1 MSSTV
6 TFIHGLSNKPEAS
19 YLHELWKR
27 KLAHEGFSL
36 DDNGVLSSMVYWAD
50 VLYPSPDTD
59 LAAYESAAAGDE
71 ALNDARMAVTLATEK
86 LPPDEQKF
94 IEQLSA
100 ELAITA
106 EDLDPATLS
115 PEERRQIGYER
126 IPLPAW
132 LRNRLMAKL
141 VRDAHL
147 YFFNKEFSPR
157 SDANFRVRDELRKR
171 FVDALK
177 AVKSSDRPGGCRIAQ
192 HGHSHRLRLPDAR
205 ARVSEHRRPRHHR
218 QPARPRRGAGLLSEV
233 DARERLPDGAIEGS
247 LGQRVRS
254 ARRRGGRR
262 SRPSPTTIARTAAR
276 SSRTSR
282 SPTGASGGT
291 ASASTCKAR
300 SCALAWRRCSRR
312 IGREPDRRPGDRD
325 PGRDGQVCEG

>member
-6 TFIHGLSNKPEAS
+6 TFIHGLSNKPETD

-71 ALNDARMAVTLATEK
+71 VLNEARAAVTLATQR
-86 LPPDEQKF
+86 LPPEEQKF

-100 ELAITA
+100 ELAITG
-106 EDLDPATLS
+106 EDFDPAALS
-115 PEERRQIGYER
+115 PEERKQIAYER

-147 YFFNKEFSPR
+147 YFFNKEFAPR
-157 SDANFRVRDELRKR
+157 SNASFRVRDELRKR
-171 FVDALK
+171 FVGALK
-177 AVKSSDRPGGCRIAQ
+177 AVKSGDHPMIVVSHSMGTIIAYDCLMHEPECPTIDGLVTIGSPLGLDDVQDFFPKWTRENGFPTEKLKGPWVNVFDRLDLVAAADPSIANDYRQ
-192 HGHSHRLRLPDAR
+192 NGRAVIEDLEEPNWGEWRHSISKYLQGKKLRTRLAQML
-205 ARVSEHRRPRHHR
+205 
-218 QPARPRRGAGLLSEV
+218 
-233 DARERLPDGAIEGS
+233 
-247 LGQRVRS
+247 
-254 ARRRGGRR
+254 
-262 SRPSPTTIARTAAR
+262 
-276 SSRTSR
+276 
-282 SPTGASGGT
+282 
-291 ASASTCKAR
+291 KAD
-300 SCALAWRRCSRR
+300 W
-312 IGREPDRRPGDRD
+312 P
-325 PGRDGQVCEG
+325 